1 MIVRQQVRAG
11 TEVLTVLGPVQ
22 DRDVPTL
29 ATAVHRALALS
40 PRGVV
45 LDLQAAGPLAD
56 GLHGMLE
63 DLRAVAGAWPR
74 PCLVVC
80 GGPAQHGG
88 APGVVDLDAALAH
101 VDDRSAAARELVPV
115 PGGLGGPAAAR
126 AAATA
131 WARKHG
137 HADLADDLALVVT
150 ELVSNAVRHGA
161 PPVVVELEDGPDEI
175 LVAVGDGSSG
185 RPTAR
190 SAQDDA
196 ESGRGL
202 HLVEALSAATGV
214 RPSPPG
220 KTVWA
225 AISCPGESGT
235 GEQRG

>member
-1 MIVRQQVRAG
+1 MLVRQQVRAG

-29 ATAVHRALALS
+29 ATAVTRALALS

-56 GLHGMLE
+56 GLHGVLD

-80 GGPAQHGG
+80 GGPSGREG
-88 APGVVDLDAALAH
+88 ALGALPDLDAALAH
-101 VDDRSAAARELVPV
+101 VDDRSPVARERVSV
-115 PGGLGGPAAAR
+115 PGGLDGPAAAR

-131 WARKHG
+131 WARRHG
-137 HADLADDLALVVT
+137 HADLVDDLALVVT
-150 ELVSNAVRHGA
+150 ELVSNAVRHGT

-185 RPTAR
+185 RPTPR
-190 SAQDDA
+190 SADAGA

-202 HLVEALSAATGV
+202 HLVQALSAATGV

-225 AISCPGESGT
+225 ALSCPGESAT
-235 GEQRG
+235 GQQG